1 MKTMK
6 WPVRENGLP
15 EAQASKILN
24 VKNIW
29 AYTDVGHSLPKQL
42 KWMYHRNLLS
52 ADRDTSH
59 ISTIH
64 GQTWGFKHKH
74 KIDYAEEF
82 NTENMNQIYR
92 CSVKKYILGSAK
104 ESLGSS

>member
-1 MKTMK
+1 ME
-6 WPVRENGLP
+6 WPFRENRLP

-42 KWMYHRNLLS
+42 KPTYHRNLLS
-52 ADRDTSH
+52 ADRDMSH

-64 GQTWGFKHKH
+64 EQTWGFKHKP

-92 CSVKKYILGSAK
+92 CSVEKYTLGSAN